1 MKKFHINWSRWKE
14 LYFVFW
20 ASVVLGLCAVSTI
33 YNGIKVDSLKETI
46 LAGSCQ
52 YLVETTTHWTGD
64 KTPDVEIDPVPYR
77 TMAAAMKSA
86 DSAGFTGRIDCL
98 ECVGIDSVELSI
110 IIDCYKSSERVPY
123 AVISKKVTTDAA
135 E

>member
-1 MKKFHINWSRWKE
+1 MIKFHINWSRWRE

-52 YLVETTTHWTGD
+52 YLVQTTTHWTGD
-64 KTPDVEIDPVPYR
+64 TTAVVEVDPTPYR
-77 TMAAAMKSA
+77 TMAAAMKRA
-86 DSAGFTGRIDCL
+86 DSEAFSGSIDCL
-98 ECVGIDSVELSI
+98 ECAGIDSVEFDI

-123 AVISKKVTTDAA
+123 SVVTKKVSDNAA